1 MKQLRQLMVSTFNA
15 RDKVEFYLS
24 SPMNNEFVAKE
35 VTSIDN
41 VTDEEQFCSIICDM
55 ILTIYKN
62 VATSAGIDV
71 NIVENLFVGFE
82 EYMYVIEKLLSF
94 QELNSC

>member
-1 MKQLRQLMVSTFNA
+1 
-15 RDKVEFYLS
+15 
-24 SPMNNEFVAKE
+24 
-35 VTSIDN
+35 
-41 VTDEEQFCSIICDM
+41 M